1 MVAGERRQSLS
12 SGRVSARTAKIIW
25 WVVVIGP
32 VFTLVSGAVGAFVV
46 VIIGD
51 VADLSESAT
60 SGWAAVGAGL
70 AFVAAAAFVLYQ
82 VLALAR
88 TAAWLE
94 GSRLTVRRVRA
105 RTVDLASARIVS
117 LSASTERHRPL
128 RGAVGVPQRTPY
140 LSVSDDSTTV
150 HLRLRDPKGGLLPSD
165 EMRALAGAVSVARC
179 PGAEDAASWFR
190 AIAADPRSLFS

>member
-1 MVAGERRQSLS
+1 MVL
-12 SGRVSARTAKIIW
+12 
-25 WVVVIGP
+25 IGP
-32 VFTLVSGAVGAFVV
+32 VLTLVSFAVGAFVV

-82 VLALAR
+82 ILALAR

-117 LSASTERHRPL
+117 LSAHNERHRPL
-128 RGAVGVPQRTPY
+128 QGAVSTPIRTPY
-140 LSVSDDSTTV
+140 LSASDDATTV
-150 HLRLRDPKGGLLPSD
+150 HLRLRDPHGGLLPPE
-165 EMRALAGAVSVARC
+165 EMRALADAVSVARC
-179 PGAEDAASWFR
+179 PGAEDVASWFR